1 MLKFNQK
8 RRYKIVKLVDSYG
21 RKIDYLRI
29 SITDHCNLKCYY
41 CTPFSGRSHLK
52 RSEILTYEEML
63 NVARAAAATGIT
75 KIRVTGGEPLVRK
88 GVVEFCRMLSG
99 IDGLKSLALTTNGI
113 YLEEMAE
120 PLFKAG
126 VRRINISLD
135 TLRPKRFE
143 KITGY
148 DWLPRVLAG
157 IRRAEQTGMKPIKIN
172 TVVMRGINDDEIED
186 LARLT
191 LDKPYHVRFIE
202 LMPTDSSAYGNY
214 ESLFIPVEEFMK
226 KINQLGRVQI
236 EPTTNSYGPA
246 RLCKLAGAV
255 GKVGFI
261 APISWHFC
269 GSCNRLR
276 LTADGKIKTCLFSR
290 EEIDIK
296 TRLRS
301 GATQM
306 EIINIFQRA
315 VSEKPRRHQLNEKK
329 HQIACRQAM
338 SAIGG

>member
-1 MLKFNQK
+1 MN
-8 RRYKIVKLVDSYG
+8 LVDSFG

-41 CTPFSGRSHLK
+41 CTPFSGRDHLS
-52 RSEILTYEEML
+52 RAQILSYEEILKI
-63 NVARAAAATGIT
+63 AKAAAHCGIT
-75 KIRVTGGEPLVRK
+75 KIRITGGEPLVRK
-88 GVVEFCRMLSG
+88 GVVEFCRMLSE

-113 YLEEMAE
+113 YLEEMAG

-135 TLRPKRFE
+135 TLRPERFE

-148 DWLPRVLAG
+148 HWLARVLAG
-157 IRRAEQTGMKPIKIN
+157 IKRAEQIGMYPIKIN
-172 TVVMRGINDDEIED
+172 TVVMGSINDDEIED

-226 KINQLGRVQI
+226 EIHQIDRIQI
-236 EPTTNSYGPA
+236 EPATDSYGPA
-246 RLCKLAGAV
+246 RLCKLPGAV

-276 LTADGKIKTCLFSR
+276 LTADGKIKTCLFSK

-296 TRLRS
+296 TALRS
-301 GATQM
+301 GATQND
-306 EIINIFQRA
+306 IISIFRQAVADKHAGHRLNAKDHQNACQRA
-315 VSEKPRRHQLNEKK
+315 MR
-329 HQIACRQAM
+329 
-338 SAIGG
+338 AIGG

>member
-1 MLKFNQK
+1 M
-8 RRYKIVKLVDSYG
+8 KLVDSFG

-41 CTPFSGRSHLK
+41 CTPFSGRGHLE
-52 RSEILTYEEML
+52 RSEILTYEELL
-63 NVARAAAATGIT
+63 NVARAAVASGIT
-75 KIRVTGGEPLVRK
+75 KIRITGGEPLVRK
-88 GVVEFCRMLSG
+88 GVVEFCRMLSEL
-99 IDGLKSLALTTNGI
+99 DGLKSLALTTNGI

-135 TLRPKRFE
+135 TLRPERFE

-148 DWLPRVLAG
+148 DWLPRVQAG
-157 IRRAEQTGMKPIKIN
+157 IRRAEQIGMNPIKIN
-172 TVVMRGINDDEIED
+172 TVVMRGINDDEIEE
-186 LARLT
+186 LARIT

-202 LMPTDSSAYGNY
+202 LMPTDSCAYGDY
-214 ESLFIPVEEFMK
+214 ESLYMPVDEIMK
-226 KINQLGRVQI
+226 KISKIEKAQI
-236 EPTTNSYGPA
+236 GPATDSYGPA
-246 RLCKLAGAV
+246 KLCKLPGAK

-276 LTADGKIKTCLFSR
+276 LTAEGKIKACLFSQS
-290 EEIDIK
+290 EIDIK
-296 TRLRS
+296 TPLRS
-301 GATQM
+301 GATQK

-315 VSEKPRRHQLNEKK
+315 VSKKPRRHHLNEKK
-329 HQIACRQAM
+329 HQIACRQVM
-338 SAIGG
+338 RAIGG

>member
-1 MLKFNQK
+1 MMN
-8 RRYKIVKLVDSYG
+8 LVDAYG

-41 CTPFSGRSHLK
+41 CTPFSGRDHLS
-52 RSEILTYEEML
+52 RTQILSYEEML
-63 NVARAAAATGIT
+63 KVAKAAAHCGIT
-75 KIRVTGGEPLVRK
+75 KIRITGGEPLVRK
-88 GVVEFCRMLSG
+88 GVVEFCRMLSE
-99 IDGLKSLALTTNGI
+99 IDGLNSLALTTNGI

-120 PLFKAG
+120 PLFNAG

-135 TLRPKRFE
+135 TLRPERFE

-148 DWLPRVLAG
+148 NRLPRVLAG
-157 IRRAEQTGMKPIKIN
+157 IRRAEQIGMQPIKIN

-226 KINQLGRVQI
+226 KINQVDRVKI
-236 EPTTNSYGPA
+236 EPTTDSYGPA
-246 RLCKLAGAV
+246 RLCKLPGAI

-276 LTADGKIKTCLFSR
+276 LTADGKIKTCLFSQ

-296 TRLRS
+296 APLRT
-301 GATQM
+301 GALQND
-306 EIINIFQRA
+306 IINIFRQAVAEKPSGHHLNAKDHQNACQRA
-315 VSEKPRRHQLNEKK
+315 MH
-329 HQIACRQAM
+329 
-338 SAIGG
+338 AIGG

>member
-1 MLKFNQK
+1 MMN
-8 RRYKIVKLVDSYG
+8 LVDAYG

-41 CTPFSGRSHLK
+41 CTPFSGRDHLS
-52 RSEILTYEEML
+52 RTQILSYEDML
-63 NVARAAAATGIT
+63 KVAKAAAHCGIT
-75 KIRVTGGEPLVRK
+75 KIRITGGEPLVRK
-88 GVVEFCRMLSG
+88 GVVEFCRMLSE

-120 PLFKAG
+120 PLFDAG

-135 TLRPKRFE
+135 TLRPERFE

-148 DWLPRVLAG
+148 NRLPRVLAG
-157 IRRAEQTGMKPIKIN
+157 IRRAEQIGMQPIKIN

-202 LMPTDSSAYGNY
+202 LMPTDSSAYGYY

-226 KINQLGRVQI
+226 KINQVDRVKI
-236 EPTTNSYGPA
+236 EPTTDSYGPA
-246 RLCKLAGAV
+246 RLCKLPGAI

-276 LTADGKIKTCLFSR
+276 LTADGKIKTCLFSQ

-296 TRLRS
+296 APLRT
-301 GATQM
+301 GALQND
-306 EIINIFQRA
+306 IINIFRQAVAEKPSGHHLNAKDHQNACQRA
-315 VSEKPRRHQLNEKK
+315 MH
-329 HQIACRQAM
+329 
-338 SAIGG
+338 AIGG

>member
-1 MLKFNQK
+1 MN
-8 RRYKIVKLVDSYG
+8 LVDSFG

-63 NVARAAAATGIT
+63 TVARAAAAIGIS
-75 KIRVTGGEPLVRK
+75 KIRITGGEPLVRK
-88 GVVEFCRMLSG
+88 GVVEFCRMLARLS
-99 IDGLKSLALTTNGI
+99 GLKSLALTTNGI
-113 YLEEMAE
+113 YLEEMADS
-120 PLFKAG
+120 LFRAG

-135 TLRPKRFE
+135 TLKPERFE

-148 DWLPRVLAG
+148 NWLPRVLAG
-157 IRRAEQTGMKPIKIN
+157 IKRAEDIGMRPIKIN

-191 LDKPYHVRFIE
+191 LTKPYHVRFIE
-202 LMPTDSSAYGNY
+202 LMPTDSSAYGSY
-214 ESLFIPVEEFMK
+214 QSLFIPVEEFMK
-226 KINQLGRVQI
+226 KIHQIDRVQI
-236 EPTTNSYGPA
+236 EPATDSYGPA
-246 RLCKLAGAV
+246 RLCKLPGAV
-255 GKVGFI
+255 GKVGLI

-296 TRLRS
+296 NPLRS
-301 GATQM
+301 GATQNQ
-306 EIINIFQRA
+306 IIDIF
-315 VSEKPRRHQLNEKK
+315 
-329 HQIACRQAM
+329 RQAVAAKPFGHHLNAKDHQNACGRAM
-338 SAIGG
+338 RAIGG

>member
-1 MLKFNQK
+1 MLA
-8 RRYKIVKLVDSYG
+8 
-21 RKIDYLRI
+21 
-29 SITDHCNLKCYY
+29 
-41 CTPFSGRSHLK
+41 
-52 RSEILTYEEML
+52 EI
-63 NVARAAAATGIT
+63 G
-75 KIRVTGGEPLVRK
+75 
-88 GVVEFCRMLSG
+88 
-99 IDGLKSLALTTNGI
+99 GLKSLALTTNGI

-135 TLRPKRFE
+135 TLRPERFE

-148 DWLPRVLAG
+148 NWLPRVLAG
-157 IRRAEQTGMKPIKIN
+157 IKRAEQIGMHPIKIN

-226 KINQLGRVQI
+226 KIHQIDRVQV
-236 EPTTNSYGPA
+236 EPLTDSYGPA
-246 RLCKLAGAV
+246 RLCRLPGAAG
-255 GKVGFI
+255 KIGFI

-296 TRLRS
+296 TPLRT
-301 GATQM
+301 GATKND
-306 EIINIFQRA
+306 IINIF
-315 VSEKPRRHQLNEKK
+315 
-329 HQIACRQAM
+329 RQAVAAKPSGHHLNAKDYQNACQRTM
-338 SAIGG
+338 RAIGG

>member
-1 MLKFNQK
+1 ME
-8 RRYKIVKLVDSYG
+8 LVDSYG

-29 SITDHCNLKCYY
+29 SITDHCNLKCTY
-41 CTPFSGRSHLK
+41 CTPFSGRDHLE

-63 NVARAAAATGIT
+63 KVARAATAAGIT
-75 KIRVTGGEPLVRK
+75 KIRITGGEPLVRK
-88 GVVEFCRMLSG
+88 GVVAFCRMLSRLE
-99 IDGLKSLALTTNGI
+99 GLKSLALTTNGV
-113 YLEEMAE
+113 YLAEMAE

-135 TLRPKRFE
+135 TLRPERFE

-157 IRRAEQTGMKPIKIN
+157 IERAQQIGMDPIKIN

-186 LARLT
+186 LAALT
-191 LDKPYHVRFIE
+191 LSKPYHVRFIE
-202 LMPTDSSAYGNY
+202 LMPTNSTAYGDY
-214 ESLFIPVEEFMK
+214 ESLFVPVEKFMK
-226 KINQLGRVQI
+226 RIHQIDCVQI
-236 EPTTNSYGPA
+236 EPATDSYGPA
-246 RLCKLAGAV
+246 RLCKLPGAI

-276 LTADGKIKTCLFSR
+276 LTADGKIKTCLFSQ

-296 TRLRS
+296 VALRN
-301 GATQM
+301 GATQND
-306 EIINIFQRA
+306 IVDIFRQSVA
-315 VSEKPRRHQLNEKK
+315 EKPIGHHLNTKNHK
-329 HQIACRQAM
+329 NTCGRAM
-338 SAIGG
+338 RAIGG

>member
-1 MLKFNQK
+1 M
-8 RRYKIVKLVDSYG
+8 KLVDSFG

-41 CTPFSGRSHLK
+41 CTPFSGRSHLE
-52 RSEILTYEEML
+52 RSEILTYEEMF
-63 NVARAAAATGIT
+63 NIAQAAAAIGIT
-75 KIRVTGGEPLVRK
+75 KIRITGGEPLVRK
-88 GVVEFCRMLSG
+88 GVIEFCQMLSE
-99 IDGLKSLALTTNGI
+99 IDALKSLALTTNGI

-135 TLRPKRFE
+135 TLRPDRFE
-143 KITGY
+143 NITGY
-148 DWLPRVLAG
+148 NWLSRVLAG
-157 IRRAEQTGMKPIKIN
+157 IKRAEQVGMHPIKIN
-172 TVVMRGINDDEIED
+172 TVVMRGINDDEIEG

-226 KINQLGRVQI
+226 KINQIDRLQI
-236 EPTTNSYGPA
+236 EPATDSYGPA
-246 RLCKLAGAV
+246 RLCKLPSAV

-296 TRLRS
+296 APLRT
-301 GATQM
+301 GATPND
-306 EIINIFQRA
+306 IISIFRQAVADKSSGHHLNAKDHQNACQRA
-315 VSEKPRRHQLNEKK
+315 MR
-329 HQIACRQAM
+329 
-338 SAIGG
+338 AIGG

>member
-1 MLKFNQK
+1 M
-8 RRYKIVKLVDSYG
+8 KLVDTYG

-41 CTPFSGRSHLK
+41 CTPFSGRSHLE
-52 RSEILTYEEML
+52 RSEILTYEELL
-63 NVARAAAATGIT
+63 NVTRAAATLGIT
-75 KIRVTGGEPLVRK
+75 KIRITGGEPLVRK
-88 GVVEFCRMLSG
+88 GVVEFCRMLSEL
-99 IDGLKSLALTTNGI
+99 DGLKSLALTTNGI
-113 YLEEMAE
+113 YLAEMAE

-148 DWLPRVLAG
+148 NWLSRVLAG
-157 IRRAEQTGMKPIKIN
+157 IKRAEQIGMHPIKIN
-172 TVVMRGINDDEIED
+172 TVVMRGINADEIED

-202 LMPTDSSAYGNY
+202 LMPTNSSAYGDY
-214 ESLFIPVEEFMK
+214 ESLFMPVEEIMK
-226 KINQLGRVQI
+226 KISQIDRVQI
-236 EPTTNSYGPA
+236 EPATDSYGPA
-246 RLCKLAGAV
+246 RLCKLPGAV

-296 TRLRS
+296 TLLRT
-301 GATQM
+301 GATQND
-306 EIINIFQRA
+306 IINIFRQA
-315 VSEKPRRHQLNEKK
+315 VAEKPSGHHLNAKNHQN
-329 HQIACRQAM
+329 ACQRTM
-338 SAIGG
+338 RTIGG

>member
-1 MLKFNQK
+1 
-8 RRYKIVKLVDSYG
+8 VKLIDSFG

-41 CTPFSGRSHLK
+41 CTPFSGRSHLE
-52 RSEILTYEEML
+52 RSEILTYEELL
-63 NVARAAAATGIT
+63 NVARAAAAIGIT

-88 GVVEFCRMLSG
+88 GVVEFCRMLSE

-113 YLEEMAE
+113 YLAEMAE

-148 DWLPRVLAG
+148 NWLSRVLAG
-157 IRRAEQTGMKPIKIN
+157 IKRAEQIGMHPIKIN

-186 LARLT
+186 LACLT

-202 LMPTDSSAYGNY
+202 LMPTASSAYGNY

-226 KINQLGRVQI
+226 KINQIDRVQI
-236 EPTTNSYGPA
+236 EPATDSYGPA
-246 RLCKLAGAV
+246 RLCRLPGAV

-296 TRLRS
+296 TPLRT
-301 GATQM
+301 GATQND
-306 EIINIFQRA
+306 IISIFRQAVAHKPSGHHLSAKDHQNACQRA
-315 VSEKPRRHQLNEKK
+315 MR
-329 HQIACRQAM
+329 
-338 SAIGG
+338 AIGG

>member
-1 MLKFNQK
+1 M
-8 RRYKIVKLVDSYG
+8 KLVDGYG

-41 CTPFSGRSHLK
+41 CTPFSGRDHLE
-52 RSEILTYEEML
+52 RAEILTYEEML
-63 NVARAAAATGIT
+63 KVARAAAAAGIT
-75 KIRVTGGEPLVRK
+75 KIRITGGEPLVRK
-88 GVVEFCRMLSG
+88 GVVEFCRMLSD
-99 IDGLKSLALTTNGI
+99 INGLKSLALTTNGV
-113 YLEEMAE
+113 YLADMAE

-135 TLRPKRFE
+135 TLRPERFE

-148 DWLPRVLAG
+148 NRLPRVLAG
-157 IRRAEQTGMKPIKIN
+157 IKRAEQIGMHPIKIN
-172 TVVMRGINDDEIED
+172 TVVMRGINDDEIEE

-202 LMPTDSSAYGNY
+202 LMPTDSSACGNY
-214 ESLFIPVEEFMK
+214 ESLFMPVEEFMK
-226 KINQLGRVQI
+226 KIHRIDRVQI
-236 EPTTNSYGPA
+236 EPASDSYGPA
-246 RLCKLAGAV
+246 RLCRLPGAV

-276 LTADGKIKTCLFSR
+276 LTADGKIKTCLFSQ

-296 TRLRS
+296 AALRT
-301 GATQM
+301 GAPQ
-306 EIINIFQRA
+306 EDIIHIFRQA
-315 VSEKPRRHQLNEKK
+315 VAKKPLGHNLNEEGHKN
-329 HQIACRQAM
+329 ACGRIM
-338 SAIGG
+338 RAIGG

>member
-1 MLKFNQK
+1 M
-8 RRYKIVKLVDSYG
+8 KLVDKYG
-21 RKIDYLRI
+21 RSIDYLRI

-41 CTPFSGRSHLK
+41 CTPFSGRSHLE
-52 RSEILTYEEML
+52 RSEILTYEELL
-63 NVARAAAATGIT
+63 NVARAAATIGIT
-75 KIRVTGGEPLVRK
+75 KIRITGGEPLVRK
-88 GVVEFCRMLSG
+88 GVVEFCRMLSE

-135 TLRPKRFE
+135 TLRPERFE

-148 DWLPRVLAG
+148 NRLPRVLAG
-157 IRRAEQTGMKPIKIN
+157 IKRAEQIGMHPIKIN

-202 LMPTDSSAYGNY
+202 LMPTNSSAYGDY
-214 ESLFIPVEEFMK
+214 ESLYMPVEEIMK
-226 KINQLGRVQI
+226 KISQIDRVQI
-236 EPTTNSYGPA
+236 EPATDSYGPA
-246 RLCKLAGAV
+246 RLCKLPGAV

-296 TRLRS
+296 TLLRT
-301 GATQM
+301 GATQND
-306 EIINIFQRA
+306 IIYIFRQA
-315 VSEKPRRHQLNEKK
+315 VAEKPSGHHLNAKNHQN
-329 HQIACRQAM
+329 ACQRTM
-338 SAIGG
+338 RTIGG

>member
-1 MLKFNQK
+1 M
-8 RRYKIVKLVDSYG
+8 KLVDSFG
-21 RKIDYLRI
+21 RNIDYLRI

-41 CTPFSGRSHLK
+41 CTPFSGRSHMQ

-63 NVARAAAATGIT
+63 SIARAAAAAGIT
-75 KIRVTGGEPLVRK
+75 KIRITGGEPLVRK
-88 GVVEFCRMLSG
+88 GVVEFCRMLSA
-99 IDGLKSLALTTNGI
+99 IAGLKSLALTSNGI

-120 PLFKAG
+120 ALFKAG
-126 VRRINISLD
+126 VHRVNISLD
-135 TLRPKRFE
+135 TLTPERFE
-143 KITGY
+143 RITGY
-148 DWLPRVLAG
+148 NWLPRVLAG
-157 IRRAEQTGMKPIKIN
+157 IKRAEQVGMHPIKIN

-226 KINQLGRVQI
+226 KIHQLDRVQI
-236 EPTTNSYGPA
+236 EPTADSYGPA
-246 RLCKLAGAV
+246 RLCRLPGAA

-296 TRLRS
+296 TPLRN
-301 GATQM
+301 GATQN
-306 EIINIFQRA
+306 EIINIF
-315 VSEKPRRHQLNEKK
+315 
-329 HQIACRQAM
+329 RQAVALKPSGHRLNAKDHQNACQRTM
-338 SAIGG
+338 RAIGG

>member
-1 MLKFNQK
+1 M
-8 RRYKIVKLVDSYG
+8 KLVDDYG
-21 RKIDYLRI
+21 RTIDYLRI

-41 CTPFSGRSHLK
+41 CTPFSGRSHLQ

-63 NVARAAAATGIT
+63 NVARAAAASGIS
-75 KIRVTGGEPLVRK
+75 KIRITGGEPLVRK
-88 GVVEFCRMLSG
+88 GVVGFCRMLSQ
-99 IDGLKSLALTTNGI
+99 IDGLRSLALTTNGI

-126 VRRINISLD
+126 VSRINISLD
-135 TLRPKRFE
+135 TLRPERFQ

-157 IRRAEQTGMKPIKIN
+157 IRRAEQVGMHPIKIN
-172 TVVMRGINDDEIED
+172 TVVMRGVNDDEIED
-186 LARLT
+186 MARLT

-202 LMPTDSSAYGNY
+202 LMPTDSCAYGDY
-214 ESLFIPVEEFMK
+214 ESLYMSVEEIMK
-226 KINQLGRVQI
+226 KINQIEKAQI
-236 EPTTNSYGPA
+236 VPAIASYGPA
-246 RLCKLAGAV
+246 KLCKLPAAI

-269 GSCNRLR
+269 GACNRLR
-276 LTADGKIKTCLFSR
+276 LTAEGKIKTCLFSQ

-296 TRLRS
+296 TPLRS
-301 GATQM
+301 GATQN
-306 EIINIFQRA
+306 EIISIIRRA
-315 VSEKPRRHQLNEKK
+315 AAEKPRRHHLNEKK

-338 SAIGG
+338 RAIGG

>member
-1 MLKFNQK
+1 MMN
-8 RRYKIVKLVDSYG
+8 LVDAYG

-41 CTPFSGRSHLK
+41 CTPFSGRDHLS
-52 RSEILTYEEML
+52 RTQILSYEEML
-63 NVARAAAATGIT
+63 KVAKAAAHCGIT
-75 KIRVTGGEPLVRK
+75 KIRITGGEPLVRK
-88 GVVEFCRMLSG
+88 GVVEFCRMLSE

-120 PLFKAG
+120 PLFDAG

-135 TLRPKRFE
+135 TLRPERFE

-148 DWLPRVLAG
+148 NRLPRVLAG
-157 IRRAEQTGMKPIKIN
+157 IRRAEQIGMQPIKIN

-202 LMPTDSSAYGNY
+202 LMPTDSSAYGYY

-226 KINQLGRVQI
+226 KINQVDRVKI
-236 EPTTNSYGPA
+236 EPTTDSYGPA
-246 RLCKLAGAV
+246 RLCKLPGAI

-276 LTADGKIKTCLFSR
+276 LTADGKIKTCLFSQ

-296 TRLRS
+296 APLRT
-301 GATQM
+301 GALQND
-306 EIINIFQRA
+306 IINIFRQAVAEKPSGHHLNAKDHQNACQRA
-315 VSEKPRRHQLNEKK
+315 MH
-329 HQIACRQAM
+329 
-338 SAIGG
+338 AIGG

>member
-1 MLKFNQK
+1 MN
-8 RRYKIVKLVDSYG
+8 LVDSYG

-41 CTPFSGRSHLK
+41 CTPFSGRSHLE

-63 NVARAAAATGIT
+63 NVARAAAAIGIT

-88 GVVEFCRMLSG
+88 GVVEFCRMLSE

-113 YLEEMAE
+113 YLREMAE

-126 VRRINISLD
+126 IHRINISLD
-135 TLRPKRFE
+135 TLKPERFE

-148 DWLPRVLAG
+148 DWLSRALAG
-157 IRRAEQTGMKPIKIN
+157 IQRAEQVGMYPIKIN

-202 LMPTDSSAYGNY
+202 LMPTDSCAYGDY
-214 ESLFIPVEEFMK
+214 ESLYMPVEEIMKRIK
-226 KINQLGRVQI
+226 KIEKAQI
-236 EPTTNSYGPA
+236 GPATDSYGPA
-246 RLCKLAGAV
+246 RLCKLPGAK

-276 LTADGKIKTCLFSR
+276 LTADGKIKTCLFSQA
-290 EEIDIK
+290 EINIK
-296 TRLRS
+296 MPLRS

-306 EIINIFQRA
+306 EIIDIFQRA
-315 VSEKPRRHQLNEKK
+315 VSEKPRRHHLNEKK

-338 SAIGG
+338 GAIGG

>member
-1 MLKFNQK
+1 M
-8 RRYKIVKLVDSYG
+8 KLVDTYG

-41 CTPFSGRSHLK
+41 CTPFSGRSHLE
-52 RSEILTYEEML
+52 RSEILTYEELL
-63 NVARAAAATGIT
+63 NVTRAAATAGIT
-75 KIRVTGGEPLVRK
+75 KIRITGGEPLVRN
-88 GVVEFCRMLSG
+88 GVIEFCRMLSE
-99 IDGLKSLALTTNGI
+99 IDSLKSLALTTNGI

-120 PLFKAG
+120 PLFNAG

-135 TLRPKRFE
+135 TLRPERFK

-148 DWLPRVLAG
+148 NWLPRVLAG
-157 IRRAEQTGMKPIKIN
+157 IKRAEQIGMHPIKIN

-202 LMPTDSSAYGNY
+202 LMPTNSSAYGDY
-214 ESLFIPVEEFMK
+214 ESLYIPVEEIMK
-226 KINQLGRVQI
+226 KISQIDRVQI
-236 EPTTNSYGPA
+236 EPATESYGPA
-246 RLCKLAGAV
+246 RLCKLPGAV

-296 TRLRS
+296 IPLRT
-301 GATQM
+301 GATQND
-306 EIINIFQRA
+306 IINIFRQA
-315 VSEKPRRHQLNEKK
+315 VTEKPSGHHLNAKNHQN
-329 HQIACRQAM
+329 ACQRTM
-338 SAIGG
+338 RAIGG